1 MVCMLLFDGNDSASF
16 TCSVLELVDA
26 AVDPSLLEPIRETI
40 LKVDGVKVE
49 CQLLPEIHFVS
60 FVSFWPCSA
69 MIIEV
74 FDILLGVPSVEGQ
87 KSWDLIISGCAY

>member
-49 CQLLPEIHFVS
+49 
-60 FVSFWPCSA
+60 
-69 MIIEV
+69 
-74 FDILLGVPSVEGQ
+74 
-87 KSWDLIISGCAY
+87 